1 MKQKH
6 ILYYCISTLLLVL
19 VCSSK
24 VQAQNDT
31 IPKTKNDSTVVKIK
45 YGLRVGVDTGK
56 LIRSFI
62 DDGYT
67 GLELIADYRI
77 TKKLYVAGE
86 LGNEERII
94 TTDFLN
100 TTTKGT
106 YIKAGIDYN
115 LYQNWLNMDNM
126 VFFGSRV
133 GFSSFSHTISE
144 YRIYD
149 TDPYWRG
156 LSEVREGFEKD
167 GLTAIWT
174 EIIIGIKA
182 ELFTNLYFGLNAQ
195 LKVKLTET
203 EPDNFQN
210 IYIPGFNKTY
220 DSTRIGVGYG
230 YTLSYRIPLYKKTKV
245 IAPVE

>member
-1 MKQKH
+1 M
-6 ILYYCISTLLLVL
+6 LMVL
-19 VCSSK
+19 VCSGK
-24 VQAQNDT
+24 IQAQNDS
-31 IPKTKNDSTVVKIK
+31 IPNTQNDSTIVKVK
-45 YGLRVGVDTGK
+45 YGLRLGIDTGK

-67 GLELIADYRI
+67 GIELVGDYRI
-77 TKKLYVAGE
+77 TKKLYIAGE
-86 LGNEERII
+86 IGNEERIL

-100 TTTKGT
+100 TTTKGS
-106 YIKAGIDYN
+106 YFKAGIDYN
-115 LYQNWLNMDNM
+115 LYQNWLDMDNM
-126 VFFGSRV
+126 VYFGSRV
-133 GFSSFSHTISE
+133 AASSFSHTIND
-144 YRIYD
+144 YLIYSTDQYWAPHD
-149 TDPYWRG
+149 TLDEPY
-156 LSEVREGFEKD
+156 EID

-174 EIIIGIKA
+174 ELIVGIKA

-245 IAPVE
+245 IGPVE